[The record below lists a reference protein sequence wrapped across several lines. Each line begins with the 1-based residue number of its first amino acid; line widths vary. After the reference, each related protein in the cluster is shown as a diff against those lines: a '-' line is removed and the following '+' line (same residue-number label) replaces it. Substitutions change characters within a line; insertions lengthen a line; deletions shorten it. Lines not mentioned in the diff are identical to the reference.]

1 MSRKQLKKLAK
12 QIADLEIIIQTSK
25 DGQLVNETKDKML
38 KITESTDL
46 EFEDMMTLDEMVSDI
61 LREKI

>member
-38 KITESTDL
+38 KITESADL